1 MTQTVDRRRG
11 IEDLTGKIYKRWT
24 VLEFAGKN
32 KGRVSMWLVRC
43 DCGTEKVVLSSSLKN
58 GTSKSCGCLVKD
70 WLSETKPSTKH
81 GLTGVPEYKIWEGMW
96 SRCTNPKGK
105 DYVKYKER
113 TPPDIWK
120 DFSVFFKEMGNRPSV
135 KHTIDRI
142 DNDKPYGPGNCRWAT
157 AEEQSLNRKSNR
169 YMTYLGQ
176 TKTISEW
183 AKKLDIG
190 YSTLRNRLD
199 LGYSDEEALTKPIG
213 ERR

>member
-1 MTQTVDRRRG
+1 
-11 IEDLTGKIYKRWT
+11 
-24 VLEFAGKN
+24 
-32 KGRVSMWLVRC
+32 
-43 DCGTEKVVLSSSLKN
+43 
-58 GTSKSCGCLVKD
+58 
-70 WLSETKPSTKH
+70 
-81 GLTGVPEYKIWEGMW
+81 MW

-199 LGYSDEEALTKPIG
+199 LGYSDEEALTKPRG